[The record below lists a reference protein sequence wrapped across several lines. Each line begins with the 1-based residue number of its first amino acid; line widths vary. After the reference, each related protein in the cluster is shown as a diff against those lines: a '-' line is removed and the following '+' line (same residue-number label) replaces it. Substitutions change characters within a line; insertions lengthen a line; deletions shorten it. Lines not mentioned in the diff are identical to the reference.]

1 VPAVAV
7 LLAVSIADVL
17 RDFGYAGLAVLMVV
31 ENVFPPIPSEAVLPL
46 AGYFVGRGELSFPLV
61 LATATAGS
69 VGGSV
74 ILYEFARTGG
84 RPFARRFLNF
94 ARQDPDRLEQA
105 EEWFDRRGAAA
116 VLLGRCVPGV
126 RSAISLPA
134 GALRM
139 RRVKYILLTML
150 GTAVWNT
157 ALIGAGWL
165 LGREWD
171 RVSDVVGGLATP
183 LLIVAAVAVAGLLVW
198 WSLRRRRA
206 ERSGG

>member
-1 VPAVAV
+1 MPAAAGVVAISISDV
-7 LLAVSIADVL
+7 LLE
-17 RDFGYAGLAVLMVV
+17 FGYAGLAVLMVV
-31 ENVFPPIPSEAVLPL
+31 ENIFPPIPSEAVLPL

-74 ILYEFARTGG
+74 ILYELARAGG

-134 GALRM
+134 GVLRM
-139 RRVKYILLTML
+139 KRIKYILLTTL

-157 ALIGAGWL
+157 ALVGAGWL
-165 LGREWD
+165 LGREWN
-171 RVSDVVGGLATP
+171 RVSDVLGGLATP
-183 LLIVAAVAVAGLLVW
+183 LLIVAAAAAAGLLMW
-198 WSLRRRRA
+198 WLLRRRRA
-206 ERSGG
+206 SRAG

>member
-1 VPAVAV
+1 MPAAAV
-7 LLAVSIADVL
+7 LLAISIADVL

-74 ILYEFARTGG
+74 ILYELARAGG
-84 RPFARRFLNF
+84 RPFARRFLKF
-94 ARQDPDRLEQA
+94 ARQDPDRLERA
-105 EEWFDRRGAAA
+105 EEWFDRRGAVA

-126 RSAISLPA
+126 RSVIALPA
-134 GALRM
+134 GVLRM
-139 RRVKYILLTML
+139 RRAKYILLTTL

-165 LGREWD
+165 LGREWG
-171 RVSDVVGGLATP
+171 RVSDVLGGLATP
-183 LLIVAAVAVAGLLVW
+183 LLIVAAVAAAGLLVW

-206 ERSGG
+206 EGSGG